1 MSFRLSEIDKDTLRF
16 MEDIYSLKLLVR
28 YANTP
33 RIKDETVAEHSA
45 FVTLTVLKLHERF
58 NFDLQ
63 KAMIMAI
70 THDLPET
77 YTSDIPHPV
86 KRAFPM
92 LDAALM
98 EAEDFAWKKFPE
110 KWKTI
115 NDEMRALETP
125 EALIVTIADVLSC
138 VQYTAQEVALGNTA
152 MRKVMKTSIE
162 RINVLL
168 DTLLEMYPHVH
179 RTV

>member
-1 MSFRLSEIDKDTLRF
+1 MSLQLHDIDRDTLLF
-16 MEDIYSLKLLVR
+16 MENIYGMKLLVR
-28 YANTP
+28 YSNTP

-45 FVTLTVLKLHERF
+45 FVTLAVLKLYEKF
-58 NFDLQ
+58 DFDLQ
-63 KAMIMAI
+63 KAMIMAV

-92 LDAALM
+92 LDAALL
-98 EAEDFAWKKFPE
+98 EAENFAWKRFP
-110 KWKTI
+110 KVWKLY
-115 NDEMRALETP
+115 NDEMRALETA

-138 VQYTAQEVALGNTA
+138 VQYTAQEVALGNAA
-152 MRKVMKTSIE
+152 MHTISQTSIG
-162 RINVLL
+162 RINELL
-168 DTLLEMYPHVH
+168 DTLRERFPNVY